1 MPRSRGNRRDEG
13 ARAHRPA
20 DARAGMWAGMWAGM
34 RADARIDARTDP
46 RPAA

>member
-13 ARAHRPA
+13 TRAHRPA
-20 DARAGMWAGMWAGM
+20 DARAGARANA

>member
-1 MPRSRGNRRDEG
+1 MYAMPRARGNRRDEG

-20 DARAGMWAGMWAGM
+20 DARAGA
-34 RADARIDARTDP
+34 RADARIDARADP